1 MQIRDVF
8 LDYVSPRRNISD
20 HDFYVAELPKSHIKY
35 LFASLYVL
43 FLIRWSLNQILVN
56 RELYKKNITWRPH
69 FTGRRWGEHPDA
81 SMIKIDMMVHQNKV
95 KLQPWWRRL
104 NYGASEGKNVCVNS
118 FKMSLNKRGT
128 RSNDLQKEWQMAAGA
143 GRAVLNRPPEA
154 SIPPK
159 CFPKWRQSRR
169 RLVSITRVCHLR
181 HKFSFRKKKSDQ
193 LWSNSWTVFFYK

>member
-1 MQIRDVF
+1 
-8 LDYVSPRRNISD
+8 
-20 HDFYVAELPKSHIKY
+20 
-35 LFASLYVL
+35 
-43 FLIRWSLNQILVN
+43 
-56 RELYKKNITWRPH
+56 
-69 FTGRRWGEHPDA
+69 
-81 SMIKIDMMVHQNKV
+81 MMVHQNKV

-169 RLVSITRVCHLR
+169 RLVSITRVCHLH
-181 HKFSFRKKKSDQ
+181 HKFSFRKKKIWSTYQ
-193 LWSNSWTVFFYK
+193 IHELLSFTNNLLYFSGKYGCYFSCRNLWFYVYNWHFLHLFYKLCKDSSCNNKKCVYGFILALI